1 MIFDIVLKGFIVTFS
16 LIVAIGAQNAYILK
30 LGLLK
35 QYVGL
40 AVFLCIVFDFILISA
55 GVMGLGY
62 FIQGNQLLIN
72 SIAIIGIVFLV
83 SYSFLSF
90 KSAFKNESLQI
101 DKENKT
107 NPLKKVVGM
116 LLVFTFLNPHTYLDT
131 VLLIGGIGA
140 NIADEMKVY
149 FLLGAVSASSVWFIL
164 LGFGA
169 RFLIPI
175 FKKPITWKIL
185 DISIGIIMLLIAYS
199 LIDLINF
206 NIK

>member
-1 MIFDIVLKGFIVTFS
+1 MITEIFLKGFIVTFS

-35 QYVGL
+35 QYVL
-40 AVFLCIVFDFILISA
+40 ISVLLCIFFDFILISA
-55 GVMGLGY
+55 GVYGLGF

-72 SIAIIGIVFLV
+72 IIAIIGIVFLC

-90 KSAFKNESLQI
+90 KSAFKNASLQI
-101 DKENKT
+101 DGKNKT
-107 NPLKKVVGM
+107 NPLKQVILM

-140 NIADEMKVY
+140 NIQSDLKVY
-149 FLLGAVSASSVWFIL
+149 FLIGAVTASAIWFIL

-169 RFLIPI
+169 RLLIPL

-185 DISIGIIMLLIAYS
+185 DISIGIIMLLISYS
-199 LIDLINF
+199 LVDLI
-206 NIK
+206 KY